1 MEVMGRHCGYLALAA
16 GLASDADWIMIPEN
30 PPERG
35 KQKINWLKF

>member
-1 MEVMGRHCGYLALAA
+1 MGRHCGYLALAA